1 MIPIESKNGKSQ
13 ARVESPLLS
22 LISPATLG
30 FASFLSWQN
39 LLFVSKSL
47 FAGAA
52 ATGKLP
58 LYTHLISVLALTLAL
73 AIEGTALKRR
83 HRTLTVGRIL
93 LTGSIIAT
101 AASVPF
107 MAHCGLDSASGLI
120 LMALGGVLSGAGSS
134 FLFLAWGTRFR
145 SIGCARTLTEAAVA
159 SLYAAL
165 AGVFIDFAPLTFRIG
180 IIMALPI
187 ASGLLLAQA
196 EKAAE
201 SWTAPSALAGQPP
214 AEPASSAPYT
224 RPQKVFFARGIVC
237 MLFLGIVTGLLK
249 EPLFALTEFSS
260 SHTLELLL
268 LATLAVAVIV
278 VACASAR
285 IRGICSILYRC
296 AFGTLS
302 LSIVVLL
309 VGGEPSDP
317 SVWLFLFGT
326 AGVQTLLWGVLA
338 DIRAPFDD
346 TARVL
351 GFGLAALYA
360 GIFLGSIIS
369 YGATALHAPS
379 PLVVNP
385 LAATILLGVAYSF
398 ILPDRSIEGDHPA
411 AEPPSGTEPA
421 PQEAAFGP
429 SREERVAALARE
441 HGLTPRET
449 EVFEL
454 IAQGHTGK
462 RIEEVLA
469 MSASTVKTHRYR
481 IYEKMGVATKQEL
494 VDLVEGDKTA
504 SPS

>member
-1 MIPIESKNGKSQ
+1 MIPIESKNEKSPT
-13 ARVESPLLS
+13 RVESPLLS

-30 FASFLSWQN
+30 FACFLSWQN

-47 FAGAA
+47 FAGAVA
-52 ATGKLP
+52 SGKLP
-58 LYTHLISVLALTLAL
+58 LYTHLISVLALTVALAL
-73 AIEGTALKRR
+73 EGAALKRR
-83 HRTLTVGRIL
+83 HRTLTVGRL
-93 LTGSIIAT
+93 LLAGSIVAM

-107 MAHCGLDSASGLI
+107 MAHCNLDSTSGLI
-120 LMALGGVLSGAGSS
+120 LMALGGLLSGIGSS
-134 FLFLAWGTRFR
+134 FLFLTWGTRFR
-145 SIGCARTLTEAAVA
+145 AIGCTRTLAEVAIA

-165 AGVFIDFAPLTFRIG
+165 VGVFIDFAPFSLRVG
-180 IIMALPI
+180 IIMVLPI
-187 ASGLLLAQA
+187 ASGILLVQA
-196 EKAAE
+196 ERASTA
-201 SWTAPSALAGQPP
+201 WTAPPAQAGQPSE
-214 AEPASSAPYT
+214 EPTASTSYT
-224 RPQKVFFARGIVC
+224 RSQKIFFARGIIC

-268 LATLAVAVIV
+268 LAALTVAVIV
-278 VACASAR
+278 VVCASAR
-285 IRGICSILYRC
+285 LRGICSILYRC
-296 AFGTLS
+296 AFGALS

-338 DIRAPFDD
+338 DIRAPYDD

-360 GIFLGSIIS
+360 GIFLGSVIS

-379 PLVVNP
+379 PLIINP
-385 LAATILLGVAYSF
+385 LVATVLLGVAYSF
-398 ILPDRSIEGDHPA
+398 ILPDRSIEGEHPA
-411 AEPPSGTEPA
+411 ATPMVGEKPAEPLSVATV
-421 PQEAAFGP
+421 
-429 SREERVAALARE
+429 SREEKIASLARD

-449 EVFEL
+449 EVFAL

-462 RIEEVLA
+462 KIEEVLA

-494 VDLVEGDKTA
+494 VDLVEQDKRL
-504 SPS
+504 S